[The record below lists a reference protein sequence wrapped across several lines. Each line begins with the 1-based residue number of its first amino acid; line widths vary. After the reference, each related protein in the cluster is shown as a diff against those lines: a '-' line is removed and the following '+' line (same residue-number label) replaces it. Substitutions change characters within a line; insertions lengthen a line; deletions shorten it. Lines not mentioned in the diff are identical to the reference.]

1 MGSIDFMLR
10 KIDEGL
16 AAVTQHY
23 ADVKDADSLP
33 EDLLYAIRNLV
44 QDCQSAL
51 DWTMSDVHKRYVANK
66 GRPYFPLVADHDEL
80 VKALDRWLPQVR
92 AAHPDIAAAFERHQ
106 PYRAGNAALGHLHE
120 LSGVNKH
127 RQFSTQRLDV
137 TESVHPWVA
146 AGGSVE
152 TIPVKYGPMLD
163 KDGVPI
169 PGKKWLP
176 LPTIVAI
183 TNIDWRFIDSDVSV
197 LPTLTSLAAAV
208 REAVVDIRATA
219 GIHDTAELPLRV
231 THPRGVLRM
240 GAGGAVGMSQEK
252 VDHGLVQGVPRH

>member
-1 MGSIDFMLR
+1 VGSIDFMLR

-33 EDLLYAIRNLV
+33 DDLLYAIRNLV

-137 TESVHPWVA
+137 VRPRAGRRPVA
-146 AGGSVE
+146 ATRAARDVARSCRGNGTSRKGERARDGGSLLRERRVAD
-152 TIPVKYGPMLD
+152 PRNGGPSGAHRRWVGRLLTA
-163 KDGVPI
+163 PS
-169 PGKKWLP
+169 
-176 LPTIVAI
+176 
-183 TNIDWRFIDSDVSV
+183 NRQ
-197 LPTLTSLAAAV
+197 TL
-208 REAVVDIRATA
+208 
-219 GIHDTAELPLRV
+219 
-231 THPRGVLRM
+231 
-240 GAGGAVGMSQEK
+240 
-252 VDHGLVQGVPRH
+252 